1 MRGRMAIA
9 RDGVS
14 PVIGT
19 ILMVAVTVVLAAIVY
34 IVVIP
39 LVDPVEEPPEDI
51 VILEQGRVTQP
62 GPNDYD
68 TFFTIV
74 AVRSQEKFYAT
85 DVSFVVQGTHGSL
98 ITDATVTFE
107 DADGN
112 NYVTEG
118 DSIKV
123 EGMTDEYPG
132 ALLKMLNRGVLLG
145 QNTIAFNV

>member
-1 MRGRMAIA
+1 
-9 RDGVS
+9 
-14 PVIGT
+14 
-19 ILMVAVTVVLAAIVY
+19 MVAVTVVLAAIIY
-34 IVVIP
+34 IIVIP

-51 VILEQGRVTQP
+51 VLLQQGSVTQP

-74 AVRSQEKFYAT
+74 AVRSQEKFMAT
-85 DVSFVVQGTHGSL
+85 DLSFVIQGSHGSL

-112 NYVTEG
+112 NHLTEA

-132 ALLKMLNRGVLLG
+132 ATLKVLHRGILLG
-145 QNTIAFNV
+145 YSSIAFNV